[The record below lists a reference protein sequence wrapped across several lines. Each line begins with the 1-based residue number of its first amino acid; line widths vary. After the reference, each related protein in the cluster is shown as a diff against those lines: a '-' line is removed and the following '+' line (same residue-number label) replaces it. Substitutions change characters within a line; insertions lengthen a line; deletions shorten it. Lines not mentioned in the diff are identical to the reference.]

1 MGVWV
6 VYVPFKTMAAYQH
19 FGAEDFA
26 QWERFFRAM
35 FFNSVGGFKS
45 ANLIGTQDEQGR
57 HNLATF
63 FSVVHVGA
71 NPPYLGLLFRPQ
83 TVERHT
89 LENLRATR
97 TFTVNSIQTEMLPAA
112 HQCSA
117 KYDRATSEF
126 EATGLTPV
134 FLDPSAAPAVG
145 ESAVQILCEPVEEQ
159 KLRTNDTLF
168 VVGAIRAVRL
178 RSDLLQED
186 GLVALD
192 KAATLCI
199 NSLENYYLPWHE
211 AHLGYAQPEN
221 KAR

>member
-1 MGVWV
+1 
-6 VYVPFKTMAAYQH
+6 MAAYQH

-71 NPPYLGLLFRPQ
+71 KPPYLGLLFRPH

-89 LENLRATR
+89 LENLRATQS
-97 TFTVNSIQTEMLPAA
+97 FTVNSIQAEMLPAA

-117 KYDRATSEF
+117 KYDRGTSEF
-126 EATGLTPV
+126 EATGLTPSYI
-134 FLDPSAAPAVG
+134 DQSAAPAVG
-145 ESAVQILCEPVEEQ
+145 ESAVQMLCEPVEEQ
-159 KLRTNDTLF
+159 KLATNDTIF
-168 VVGAIRAVRL
+168 VVGAIRSVRL
-178 RSDLLQED
+178 RSDILQEN

-199 NSLENYYLPWHE
+199 NSLENYYLPRHE
-211 AHLGYAQPEN
+211 AHLGYAHAEP
-221 KAR
+221 

>member
-1 MGVWV
+1 MEVWAASARFN
-6 VYVPFKTMAAYQH
+6 PMAAYQH

-35 FFNSVGGFKS
+35 FFNSAGGFKS
-45 ANLIGTQDEQGR
+45 ANLIGTQDQQGR

-63 FSVVHVGA
+63 FSVIHVGA
-71 NPPYLGLLFRPQ
+71 NPPYLGLLFRPH

-89 LENLRATR
+89 LENLRETKS
-97 TFTVNSIQTEMLPAA
+97 FTVNSIQAEMLPAA

-134 FLDPSAAPAVG
+134 FLDPAAAPAVG

-159 KLRTNDTLF
+159 KIRTNNTLF
-168 VVGAIRAVRL
+168 VVGAIQAVRL

-199 NSLENYYLPWHE
+199 NSLENYYLPRHK
-211 AHLGYAQPEN
+211 AHLGYAQTDK
-221 KAR
+221 KAH